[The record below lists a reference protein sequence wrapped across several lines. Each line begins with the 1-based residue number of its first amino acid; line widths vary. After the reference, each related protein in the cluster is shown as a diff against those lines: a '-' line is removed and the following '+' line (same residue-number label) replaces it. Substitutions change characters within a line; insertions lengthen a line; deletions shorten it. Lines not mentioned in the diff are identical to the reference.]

1 MKSLLSWRPMSVQ
14 EIIKAFGGPVLVSQY
29 LGIRSQAVSNWKRIP
44 LDRVPQLERLAKS
57 MGLEIR
63 AEDMRPDME
72 WAVFR

>member
-1 MKSLLSWRPMSVQ
+1 M
-14 EIIKAFGGPVLVSQY
+14 VSQY

>member
-1 MKSLLSWRPMSVQ
+1 MKSLISWRPMNVQ